1 MKKIVYTALTL
12 TGLLLIF
19 GAAGMSDT
27 GATMAD
33 IIPRVLA
40 GIALLG
46 TGAVIKEVRA

>member
-1 MKKIVYTALTL
+1 MKKIICTALTL

-19 GAAGMSDT
+19 GAAGMNDT
-27 GATMAD
+27 GATLGE

-46 TGAVIKEVRA
+46 TGTVLKEVRA

>member
-1 MKKIVYTALTL
+1 MKNIVYTALTI

-27 GATMAD
+27 GATIAD

-40 GIALLG
+40 GFALLG